1 MGIFETRIW
10 SVDVLYPLPYNRG
23 MDERDHI
30 LVSRAELARRWRVSV
45 ETLKRRERAR
55 ILRPIRLD
63 GRVVRYRWSDI
74 LRVENESMDEW
85 EGQMR

>member
-1 MGIFETRIW
+1 M
-10 SVDVLYPLPYNRG
+10 PYSG
-23 MDERDHI
+23 DMDERDHI

-45 ETLKRRERAR
+45 ETLKTPERLR

-74 LRVENESMDEW
+74 LRVENESMDHW
-85 EGQMR
+85 EGTAR

>member
-1 MGIFETRIW
+1 MNEIKFC
-10 SVDVLYPLPYNRG
+10 YPG
-23 MDERDHI
+23 
-30 LVSRAELARRWRVSV
+30 AELARRWRVSV

-74 LRVENESMDEW
+74 PRMEDESMDQR
-85 EGQMR
+85 EGPM

>member
-1 MGIFETRIW
+1 
-10 SVDVLYPLPYNRG
+10 

-30 LVSRAELARRWRVSV
+30 LLSRAELARRWRVSV

-74 LRVENESMDEW
+74 LRVEDESMDQR
-85 EGQMR
+85 EGRI

>member
-1 MGIFETRIW
+1 M
-10 SVDVLYPLPYNRG
+10 PYSDD
-23 MDERDHI
+23 MDERDHA

-45 ETLKRRERAR
+45 DTLKRRERVR

-74 LRVENESMDEW
+74 LRVENESMDDL
-85 EGQMR
+85 EGTMR

>member
-1 MGIFETRIW
+1 
-10 SVDVLYPLPYNRG
+10 

-30 LVSRAELARRWRVSV
+30 LLSRAELARRWRVSV

-63 GRVVRYRWSDI
+63 GRLVRYRWSDI
-74 LRVENESMDEW
+74 LRAEDESMDQW
-85 EGQMR
+85 EGPI